1 VIDKLNCITPASSV
15 LAICG
20 IHYYITKRI
29 RILSFIFA
37 VFAWHRWDD
46 GVLRIDDVCRS
57 CHLYVKALYNQ
68 WRGTESTRSRNNE
81 EEIQLLWFCDLGTLT
96 EKHCSSRRLC
106 ANVIGNILS
115 NYVTSIGFL
124 SVIHPL
130 APVILVTVILH
141 LSGQIRKK
149 DRRLS
154 CRLDDVNFVCT
165 FLNCAVSYPG

>member
-1 VIDKLNCITPASSV
+1 MEFYGLMMSVDPVIYILR
-15 LAICG
+15 
-20 IHYYITKRI
+20 HYII
-29 RILSFIFA
+29 N
-37 VFAWHRWDD
+37 
-46 GVLRIDDVCRS
+46 GEE
-57 CHLYVKALYNQ
+57 Q
-68 WRGTESTRSRNNE
+68 STRSRNNE

-96 EKHCSSRRLC
+96 EKHCSSRRFC